1 MTTIPSTQAQPSNI
15 ASTAETSSHDAKR
28 ADYITR
34 EGLLALLTDDE
45 VARVST
51 MESSPRLANQEEY
64 IDLLQLAEGVRRVQ
78 PSTVLTM
85 GHVLPRTSVSA
96 ATWTKICARLTTSS
110 K

>member
-1 MTTIPSTQAQPSNI
+1 MTTIHSTKSHTPA
-15 ASTAETSSHDAKR
+15 ATSTAETASHDAKR

-51 MESSPRLANQEEY
+51 MESAPRLANDEEY
-64 IDLLQLAEGVRRVQ
+64 VDLLQLAEGVRRVQ
-78 PSTVLTM
+78 SSSVLTM
-85 GHVLPRTSVSA
+85 GHVLPRSA
-96 ATWTKICARLTTSS
+96 VGKETWTKICSRLTTS